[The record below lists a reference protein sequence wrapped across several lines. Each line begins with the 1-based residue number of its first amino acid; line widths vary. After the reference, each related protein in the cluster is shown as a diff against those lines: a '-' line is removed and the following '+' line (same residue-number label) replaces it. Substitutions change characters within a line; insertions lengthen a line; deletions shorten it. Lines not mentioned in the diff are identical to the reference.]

1 MFIGRR
7 SELQVLEQAHASAD
21 SAFIPIYGCRRI
33 GKSELILR
41 FLEGRRGLYFL
52 GKTAPA
58 ALQLREFL
66 GEAARALE
74 EPLLASFSAA
84 GWKEA
89 LQAVVDRWKGRG
101 KLVLVLD
108 EFQWMCGASPELPS
122 VIQELWD
129 RHWNRTGKVLLIL
142 CGSFVGFMERAV
154 LGRSSPLFGR
164 RTAQIHLKQF
174 GYREAAE
181 FLPSWS
187 RTNQAL
193 AYFLVGGVPLYLR
206 ALDPKVSI
214 ATNIEEHLLT
224 EYSPLFREPEF
235 LLREELREVENYY
248 AVLLA
253 IAAGHGT
260 ARAISQRAG
269 LPEQSLP
276 YYVEQLIQLGY
287 VARRHPLTGA
297 RPMRRHVRYDL
308 EDALLRFWFRFV
320 FPNVSS
326 LQQMGPKRAFR
337 ERIRPEL
344 EAYAGTCFERLCREA
359 LPRIYEREGVS
370 AAFQIGEYWDKTVQV
385 DVVGLREDGWT
396 DLGECKWGSVRS
408 YGEVLAELRTRTS
421 RFPNPRGATIGH
433 RLFLR
438 RGAKALPPERKGDL
452 VRWHT
457 LDDLYA

>member
-7 SELQVLEQAHASAD
+7 SELEVLERAYASRD
-21 SAFIPIYGCRRI
+21 SGFIPIYGRRRI
-33 GKSELILR
+33 GKSELILH
-41 FLEGRRGLYFL
+41 FLEEKRGLYFL

-58 ALQLREFL
+58 ALQLREL
-66 GEAARALE
+66 LQEAAQALE
-74 EPLLASFSAA
+74 EPLLASYSAP

-89 LQAVVDRWKGRG
+89 LQSVVERWKGEG

-108 EFQWMCGASPELPS
+108 EFQWMCSASPELPS

-129 RHWNRTGKVLLIL
+129 RRWKRTGKVLLIL
-142 CGSFVGFMERAV
+142 CGSFVGFMERTV

-206 ALDPKVSI
+206 ALDPRASVE
-214 ATNIEEHLLT
+214 TNIEEHLLT

-248 AVLLA
+248 AVLVA
-253 IAAGHGT
+253 IAAGQRT
-260 ARAISQRAG
+260 ARAIAQSASI
-269 LPEQSLP
+269 PERSLP
-276 YYVEQLIQLGY
+276 YYIEQLISLGY

-297 RPMRRHVRYDL
+297 RPARTHVRYEL

-326 LQQMGPKRAFR
+326 LQQMGPKRALR
-337 ERIRPEL
+337 ERIVPEL

-359 LPRIYEREGVS
+359 LPRLYEREGVS
-370 AAFQIGEYWDKTVQV
+370 AAFQIGEYWDKDVQI

-396 DLGECKWGSVRS
+396 DLGECKWGSARS
-408 YGEVLAELRTRTS
+408 YTAVLAELRAKIG
-421 RFPNPRGATIGH
+421 RFPDRRGATIGP
-433 RLFLR
+433 RLFFHRGPKTPLPDDQR
-438 RGAKALPPERKGDL
+438 RL
-452 VRWHT
+452 VRYHT
-457 LDDLYA
+457 LDDLYT

>member
-7 SELQVLEQAHASAD
+7 SELEVLERAYASAE
-21 SAFIPIYGCRRI
+21 SGFIPIYGRRRI
-33 GKSELILR
+33 GKSELILH
-41 FLEGRRGLYFL
+41 FLQGKRGLYFL

-66 GEAARALE
+66 GEAAQALE
-74 EPLLASFSAA
+74 EPLLASFSTP

-89 LQAVVDRWKGRG
+89 LQAVVDRWKGPG

-108 EFQWMCGASPELPS
+108 EFQWTCNASPELPS

-129 RHWNRTGKVLLIL
+129 RRWKETGKVLLIL
-142 CGSFVGFMERAV
+142 CGSFVGFMERAI

-174 GYREAAE
+174 SYHEAAE

-206 ALDPKVSI
+206 ALDPEASV

-248 AVLLA
+248 AVLVA
-253 IAAGHGT
+253 IAAGQRT
-260 ARAISQRAG
+260 ARAIAQRAG
-269 LPEQSLP
+269 LPERSLP
-276 YYVEQLIQLGY
+276 YYIEQLVQLGY

-297 RPMRRHVRYDL
+297 RPTRRHVRYEL

-326 LQQMGPKRAFR
+326 LQQMGPKRTYR
-337 ERIRPEL
+337 ERIRPQL

-359 LPRIYEREGVS
+359 LPRLYEREGVN
-370 AAFQIGEYWDKTVQV
+370 AAFEIGEYWDKAVQI
-385 DVVGLREDGWT
+385 DVVGLRDDGWT
-396 DLGECKWGSVRS
+396 DLAECKWGAVRS
-408 YGEVLAELRTRTS
+408 HSEVLAELRAKAS
-421 RFPNPRGATIGH
+421 HFPNGRGATIGV
-433 RLFLR
+433 RLFLH
-438 RGAKALPPERKGDL
+438 RGTKVSLPSAQKDL

-457 LDDLYA
+457 LADLYA